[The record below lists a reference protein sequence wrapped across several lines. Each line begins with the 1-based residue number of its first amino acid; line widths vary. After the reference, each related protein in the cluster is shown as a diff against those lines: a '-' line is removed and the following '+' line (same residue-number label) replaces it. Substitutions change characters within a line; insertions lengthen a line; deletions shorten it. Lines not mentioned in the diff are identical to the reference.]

1 MRGADVIAQ
10 GLAAAGVEVIFSLS
24 GNQIMVI
31 YDACIEADIRVIHV
45 RHEAAAVYM
54 AEAYA
59 QLTGGIGVAL
69 VTAGPGLASA
79 MGPMFTAMMS
89 ESPVLLL
96 SGDSPIAQDGNGA
109 FQELDQT
116 AISAPLTKA
125 SKRPQTAEAISTDLA
140 DVICLA
146 RSGRPGP
153 VHLALPVDLLMAAA
167 SLNDDFNHQIKKIEQ
182 HPDKKEI
189 KDIVSALEAA
199 KKPLIAVGPALTSSR
214 IGAVLTHLSDAV
226 DAPVI
231 ALESPRG
238 LRDPAMGRFAEVLAQ
253 ADLIVTI
260 QKPAD
265 FMLGFLAPPAVDAGC
280 TVMMIDPDGD
290 VLRAAQ
296 GKLAER
302 LKRTVVADGLASIE
316 ALTDAGAGGSGRQ
329 LWRQEVAQAI
339 AARVAVDG
347 AGWMPMHPATACAVI
362 DDFTRNAKDCIH
374 IGDGGEF
381 GQWAQALVTAPTR
394 VINGPSGSIGGGL
407 CYAIAAKLARP
418 EATVVLTM
426 GDGSAGFHLSEI
438 ETAHRYG
445 IAIIAVVG
453 HDAKWNA
460 EVQLQIRDFG
470 PNRVFETELN
480 MTRYDTAAEGLGGYG
495 AHVRQTAAFREA
507 MAAADAS
514 GLPALIS
521 VEIEGLSAPSGPSH

>member
-1 MRGADVIAQ
+1 MRGADVIAR

-31 YDACIEADIRVIHV
+31 YDACIDAGIRVIHV

-59 QLTGGIGVAL
+59 QLTDGIGVAL

-79 MGPMFTAMMS
+79 MGPMFTSMMS

-96 SGDSPIAQDGNGA
+96 SGDSPIAQDGAGA

-125 SKRPQTAEAISTDLA
+125 SKRPLTADSLGNDLA
-140 DVICLA
+140 EVINLA
-146 RSGRPGP
+146 CSGRPGP
-153 VHLALPVDLLMAAA
+153 VHLALPVDLLMATAELDNDFVNKINKTEHIIDNNIINEIIAA
-167 SLNDDFNHQIKKIEQ
+167 LNTAER
-182 HPDKKEI
+182 
-189 KDIVSALEAA
+189 
-199 KKPLIAVGPALTSSR
+199 PLIAVGPALTASR
-214 IGAVLTHLSDAV
+214 IGGALSALADAV

-238 LRDPAMGRFAEVLAQ
+238 LRDPALGQFAKVLAE
-253 ADLIVTI
+253 ADVVVSI

-265 FMLGFLAPPAVDAGC
+265 FMLGFLTPPAVDAGC
-280 TVMMIDPDGD
+280 AVIMIDPDPA
-290 VLRAAQ
+290 VLAAAKD
-296 GKLAER
+296 KLAGR
-302 LKRTVVADGLASIE
+302 LQLAAVADGRAGIT
-316 ALTDAGAGGSGRQ
+316 ALTAAGRGGHRRQ
-329 LWRQEVAQAI
+329 SWRADVAAAI

-347 AGWMPMHPATACAVI
+347 SDWMPMHPATACAVI
-362 DDFTRNAKDCIH
+362 DDFSKQSGDCIH

-381 GQWAQALVTAPTR
+381 GQWAQALVSAPTR
-394 VINGPSGSIGGGL
+394 IINGPSGSIGGGL

-418 EATVVLTM
+418 EATVVVTM
-426 GDGSAGFHLSEI
+426 GDGSAGFHLSEF

-480 MTRYDTAAEGLGGYG
+480 MTRYDLAAGALGGHG
-495 AHVRQTAAFREA
+495 AHVREVAAFD
-507 MAAADAS
+507 AALNAAKAS
-514 GLPALIS
+514 GLPALVA
-521 VEIEGLSAPSGPSH
+521 VEIEGLPAPSGPSH